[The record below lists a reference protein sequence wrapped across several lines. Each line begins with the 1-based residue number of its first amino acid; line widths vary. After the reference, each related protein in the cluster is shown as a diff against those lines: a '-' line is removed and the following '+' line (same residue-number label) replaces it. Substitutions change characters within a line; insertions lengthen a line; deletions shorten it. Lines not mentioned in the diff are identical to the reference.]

1 MGVVSEIVSERAVM
15 GEQKELYDARAAVW
29 RDVLRQIAE
38 ADIANMTP
46 MQALNLLSEMQMRV
60 QEFLR
65 NPVDYVGKKSLV
77 TVWVISAL
85 RDCPK
90 PVTAVLGVPAISVT
104 EPAPSSLLNGIIHP
118 VIVPN
123 HRQSRRLGTT

>member
-46 MQALNLLSEMQMRV
+46 VQALNLLSEMQMRV
-60 QEFLR
+60 QEFLG
-65 NPVDYVGKKSLV
+65 NPVDYVGKKLIGNRMGDFSTQRLPKAGYCRAGRARHIRDG
-77 TVWVISAL
+77 TGAL
-85 RDCPK
+85 FP
-90 PVTAVLGVPAISVT
+90 P
-104 EPAPSSLLNGIIHP
+104 EWHIHP

-123 HRQSRRLGTT
+123 PRQSRRLGTT